1 MTVGIPSFTSTITV
15 RKNCIFGKQILSVLR
30 LDIVLHIHVL
40 VHLCIL
46 MPALLVV
53 VLLLASIT
61 STCVRMSTDSE
72 SIQSSTWRELCASE
86 FSMQSFAP
94 VLKGSHVKWFTDNQA
109 ACRIVEVGSM
119 KLELHRMARRIFD
132 ICVQSGIHLDMQ
144 RIPCTL
150 HQQDDYISRL
160 IDVDDW
166 QTTNDLFLSLNH
178 RWGPYSV
185 DCFANYYNHKLPR
198 FFSRFWNPN
207 TAGVDF
213 FIQPLRGENCWVVP
227 SVSIVPRVLH
237 YMKSQNA
244 VGTVFL
250 PFWPSAH
257 YWPLLKNKYLKY
269 IPGYSM
275 HIGNQSL

>member
-1 MTVGIPSFTSTITV
+1 MDSLHFTST
-15 RKNCIFGKQILSVLR
+15 G
-30 LDIVLHIHVL
+30 
-40 VHLCIL
+40 
-46 MPALLVV
+46 
-53 VLLLASIT
+53 
-61 STCVRMSTDSE
+61 
-72 SIQSSTWRELCASE
+72 
-86 FSMQSFAP
+86 
-94 VLKGSHVKWFTDNQA
+94 
-109 ACRIVEVGSM
+109 
-119 KLELHRMARRIFD
+119 
-132 ICVQSGIHLDMQ
+132 
-144 RIPCTL
+144 
-150 HQQDDYISRL
+150 DYISRL

-227 SVSIVPRVLH
+227 PVSIVPRVLH

-250 PFWPSAH
+250 SFWPSAH
-257 YWPLLKNKYLKY
+257 YWPLLTNKHLKY
-269 IPGYSM
+269 ISGYSM
-275 HIGNQSL
+275 HIGNQSLAHGRNLNSLLGSKRFKGYVIALRMEFLD